1 MGGAT
6 CFNMLKGASRGV
18 GQWLGEWPEEESP
31 GQLQHPNV
39 ARDTASWFESVGGGF
54 FFFNLL
60 DFEYHEDEIRYCQ
73 LQKSFLSWRIKRK
86 PSNARLL
93 LSSGSARNAPASW
106 QQFRQKTIFPCE
118 FVSRQGQQGMVQ
130 TCCKGYFKAW
140 LGRLDPTW
148 TIPKVKVLQ
157 KRGAESE
164 TCPDSIEVSLHFF
177 AHCLILKQWFYFCF
191 FLFFWLTGYRLMAVE
206 FSQTRAALAGNAQ

>member
-1 MGGAT
+1 MLRREDCCVGGAT
-6 CFNMLKGASRGV
+6 RSIFWSGDLSRQSSLLKGASRGV

-39 ARDTASWFESVGGGF
+39 ARDTASWFESAGGVF
-54 FFFNLL
+54 FSSSAWFRTPWGWNQ
-60 DFEYHEDEIRYCQ
+60 I
-73 LQKSFLSWRIKRK
+73 
-86 PSNARLL
+86 L

-106 QQFRQKTIFPCE
+106 QQFHQKTIFPCE
-118 FVSRQGQQGMVQ
+118 FVLRQGQQGMVQ
-130 TCCKGYFKAW
+130 TCCKGYFRAR

-164 TCPDSIEVSLHFF
+164 TCPSGYGDSSEVSLHFF
-177 AHCLILKQWFYFCF
+177 AHCLILKQWFYF
-191 FLFFWLTGYRLMAVE
+191 
-206 FSQTRAALAGNAQ
+206 